1 MPNPL
6 QSPRSMSLGLLLAR
20 LPLGALFCIA
30 GYRKLAGLGLASF
43 VSEHLKSVPR
53 YMPPWFPK
61 VFLNGLPFAEMG
73 LGALIILGLFTRLSA
88 FLTSALLISFM
99 MIMGIQDSTF
109 PFHPNLLFLGNAL
122 LLFFAGAGSISI
134 DSRLFGQKSG
144 GFSKH

>member
-30 GYRKLAGLGLASF
+30 GYRKLTVLGLANF
-43 VSEHLKSVPR
+43 VSEHIRSVPR

-61 VFLNGLPFAEMG
+61 VFLNALPFAEMG
-73 LGALIILGLFTRLSA
+73 LGALIVLGLFTRLSA
-88 FLTSALLISFM
+88 FLLSALLISFL
-99 MIMGIQDSTF
+99 MIVGIQDATF
-109 PFHPNLLFLGNAL
+109 PFHPNVLFLANAL
-122 LLFFAGAGSISI
+122 LLFFAGGGGVSI
-134 DSRLFGQKSG
+134 DAKLFGQKSG

>member
-30 GYRKLAGLGLASF
+30 GYRKLAVLGLAGF
-43 VSEHLKSVPR
+43 VSEHIKSVPR

-61 VFLNGLPFAEMG
+61 VFLNALPFAEMG
-73 LGALIILGLFTRLSA
+73 LGALIILGLFTRLSG